1 MKDIEFTR
9 EEVAAAVEQ
18 DGWVKDI
25 AARFGKEPGL
35 AMDEVFHFNLDF
47 ICRHWPLQP
56 HEVTYWHVK
65 RVCGIIC
72 QL

>member
-35 AMDEVFHFNLDF
+35 AMDEVFHFNLDLSAD
-47 ICRHWPLQP
+47 IGHSSPMR
-56 HEVTYWHVK
+56 
-65 RVCGIIC
+65 
-72 QL
+72 